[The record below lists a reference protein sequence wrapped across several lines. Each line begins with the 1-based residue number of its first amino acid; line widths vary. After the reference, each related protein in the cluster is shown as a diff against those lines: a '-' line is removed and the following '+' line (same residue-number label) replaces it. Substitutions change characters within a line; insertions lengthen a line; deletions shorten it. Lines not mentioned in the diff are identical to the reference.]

1 MFSCFHLDLLFSSS
15 ASSISILAT
24 SAIWESID
32 IPLIDFNWVL
42 YRMVLSWMTAMRLNW
57 ISPWVYFIILICFL
71 GVEFEQR
78 LSCERIVHRSDL
90 IRVGERQALGLGVQ
104 GSAKLLELRE
114 SRAE

>member
-1 MFSCFHLDLLFSSS
+1 MLPTWNVRNEVEHVVIFL
-15 ASSISILAT
+15 
-24 SAIWESID
+24 
-32 IPLIDFNWVL
+32 
-42 YRMVLSWMTAMRLNW
+42 
-57 ISPWVYFIILICFL
+57 CFL

-114 SRAE
+114 SRAEGDVGVLDVHEDRQDSLGRTGVVDNLTSKEDGVKSGVLEQTVC